1 MQRLLFMARRTRC
14 PRGCVVSGHWC
25 VIPSTDR
32 SIHGAVEKSMPNPVR
47 KPICPLENWSPKV
60 CTSDPEAQSYP
71 CITRALF
78 GMLPSARNSKFWPL
92 ITVSNKVSLQN
103 QLQNPRASD
112 PEESNEAFD
121 RAIRRWYCSITTAN
135 YRLITV
141 IRFVVKSYTHP

>member
-47 KPICPLENWSPKV
+47 KPICPLENWPPKV

-71 CITRALF
+71 CITRTEYVQHVTGF
-78 GMLPSARNSKFWPL
+78 WFRCTDQMHRSIKLPSFQGCSFWVAASSHINQSKSSHLSSVSFFSVMAHTQLIFEITAFFW
-92 ITVSNKVSLQN
+92 SN
-103 QLQNPRASD
+103 
-112 PEESNEAFD
+112 
-121 RAIRRWYCSITTAN
+121 
-135 YRLITV
+135 
-141 IRFVVKSYTHP
+141 